1 MKQCKKIELLRI
13 LKHNY
18 PGLVK
23 VFLKASPV
31 ALFRRETPM
40 ALRLITFAQGSAVR
54 PGAMLGDS
62 EVLDLTAAG
71 LPQADMAAIIAVG
84 APALAAI
91 RALVANPPAAA
102 RLPLAAVKLLAP
114 IPRPARNIF
123 CVGRNYMDH
132 VAEGDR
138 TRGITNSELPKFPQ
152 FFTKAPETVI
162 APGDSIPDHGATGVT
177 QWLDYEAELTLIIGK
192 PGANIEKEDALS
204 HVFGW
209 TIANDVTGRD
219 LQRRYGQWFKGKSL
233 DGSCPLGPWIIPAD
247 ELDASDI
254 AIQLWINGEQ
264 RQSSRTSKMI
274 FDVKDIL
281 HHLSKGFTLQPGD
294 VVMTGT
300 PEGVG
305 YAMVPPQVLKTGDVV
320 KIAVEGIGELTNP
333 VG

>member
-1 MKQCKKIELLRI
+1 
-13 LKHNY
+13 
-18 PGLVK
+18 
-23 VFLKASPV
+23 
-31 ALFRRETPM
+31 
-40 ALRLITFAQGSAVR
+40 
-54 PGAMLGDS
+54 MLGDS
-62 EVLDLTAAG
+62 EILDLQAAG
-71 LPQADMAAIIAVG
+71 LAYADLAAVIAEG
-84 APALAAI
+84 ASAVAAI
-91 RALVANPPAAA
+91 RAKVANPPAGAKVA
-102 RLPLAAVKLLAP
+102 LASTKLLAP
-114 IPRPARNIF
+114 LPRPARNIF

-138 TRGITNSELPKFPQ
+138 TRGITSSELPKFPQ
-152 FFTKAPETVI
+152 FFTKAPDTVI
-162 APGDSIPDHGATGVT
+162 APGDTIPDHGATGVT
-177 QWLDYEAELTLIIGK
+177 EWLDYEAELTLIIGK
-192 PGANIEKEDALS
+192 PGANISKEDALS

-233 DGSCPLGPWIIPAD
+233 DRSCPLGPWIIPAED
-247 ELDASDI
+247 LDASDL

-274 FDVKDIL
+274 FDVKDIIY
-281 HHLSKGFTLQPGD
+281 HLSKGFTLLPGD
-294 VVMTGT
+294 VIMTGT

>member
-1 MKQCKKIELLRI
+1 MP
-13 LKHNY
+13 LK
-18 PGLVK
+18 LVT
-23 VFLKASPV
+23 FSSP
-31 ALFRRETPM
+31 
-40 ALRLITFAQGSAVR
+40 GSAAGTPR
-54 PGAMLGDS
+54 PGAILG
-62 EVLDLTAAG
+62 EAQILDLQAAG
-71 LPQADMAAIIAVG
+71 LSYPDLAAVIAEG

-91 RALVANPPAAA
+91 RAKVAAPPAGAVVE
-102 RLPLAAVKLLAP
+102 LASVKLMAP
-114 IPRPARNIF
+114 LPRPARNIF

-138 TRGITNSELPKFPQ
+138 TRGITSSELPKFPQ

-162 APGDSIPDHGATGVT
+162 AMGDTIPDHTATGVT

-192 PGANIEKEDALS
+192 RGANIEKKDAQS

-247 ELDASDI
+247 ELDASDL
-254 AIQLWINGEQ
+254 AIQLWVNGEQ

-274 FDVKDIL
+274 FDVTDII

-294 VVMTGT
+294 VIMTGT

-320 KIAVEGIGELTNP
+320 RIAVEGIGELTNP

>member
-1 MKQCKKIELLRI
+1 MT
-13 LKHNY
+13 LK
-18 PGLVK
+18 LVT
-23 VFLKASPV
+23 FSSASGP
-31 ALFRRETPM
+31 
-40 ALRLITFAQGSAVR
+40 R

-62 EVLDLTAAG
+62 EILDLQAAG
-71 LPQADMAAIIAVG
+71 LPYPDLASVITEGSSAV
-84 APALAAI
+84 AAI
-91 RALVANPPAAA
+91 RAKVANPPAAA
-102 RLPLAAVKLLAP
+102 KVALASTKLLAP
-114 IPRPARNIF
+114 LPRPARNIF

-152 FFTKAPETVI
+152 FFTKAPESVI
-162 APGDSIPDHGATGVT
+162 APGDTIPDHGATGVT

-233 DGSCPLGPWIIPAD
+233 DGSCPLGPWIIPAED
-247 ELDASDI
+247 LDASDI

-274 FDVKDIL
+274 FDVKDII
-281 HHLSKGFTLQPGD
+281 HHLSKGFTLLPGD
-294 VVMTGT
+294 VIMTGT

-305 YAMVPPQVLKTGDVV
+305 YAMTPPQVLKTGDVV